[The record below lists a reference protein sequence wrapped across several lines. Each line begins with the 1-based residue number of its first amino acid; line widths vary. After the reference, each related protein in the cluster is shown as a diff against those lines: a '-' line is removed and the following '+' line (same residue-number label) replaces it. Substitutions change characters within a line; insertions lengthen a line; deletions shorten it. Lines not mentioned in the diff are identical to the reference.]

1 MSFCH
6 ELRVHSGLNI
16 LSHWHLLCGFALLCL
31 HYCSPKAG
39 RPLPFSGAGGGLPE
53 PYRHSP
59 RGAHGISTWGP
70 RGPPWIPMSP
80 TWDSVYIQTQIL
92 LMSNRE
98 EVVRQNGP
106 PEYAA

>member
-31 HYCSPKAG
+31 HYCFPKAG

-70 RGPPWIPMSP
+70 RGPPLDPHESHMGLCLHPNPNSP
-80 TWDSVYIQTQIL
+80 DEQS
-92 LMSNRE
+92 
-98 EVVRQNGP
+98 
-106 PEYAA
+106 